1 MSSDDESTPTLT
13 AVVLR
18 ALLYALA
25 ITILVLYAPAEKHVF
40 IYQGF

>member
-1 MSSDDESTPTLT
+1 VTS
-13 AVVLR
+13 VVLR

-25 ITILVLYAPAEKHVF
+25 VTSLVLWVSGGDHVF

>member
-1 MSSDDESTPTLT
+1 VRSGAERSRWTP
-13 AVVLR
+13 VVVR

-25 ITILVLYAPAEKHVF
+25 VTALVLWLPGDEHVF

>member
-1 MSSDDESTPTLT
+1 VRSRPEDRPSPT
-13 AVVLR
+13 AIFLR

-25 ITILVLYAPAEKHVF
+25 VTALVLYAPAGDHVF

>member
-1 MSSDDESTPTLT
+1 MQSAPDAAPTLS
-13 AVVLR
+13 ACLLR

-25 ITILVLYAPAEKHVF
+25 ILALIVFAPGEEHVF

>member
-1 MSSDDESTPTLT
+1 MPSPPERAPSGAAL
-13 AVVLR
+13 VLR

-25 ITILVLYAPAEKHVF
+25 VVALLLYAPAGDHVF